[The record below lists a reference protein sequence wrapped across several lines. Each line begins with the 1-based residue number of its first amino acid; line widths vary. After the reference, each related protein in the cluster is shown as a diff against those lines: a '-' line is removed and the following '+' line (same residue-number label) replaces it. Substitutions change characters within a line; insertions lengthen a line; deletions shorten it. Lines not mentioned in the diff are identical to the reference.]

1 MHFVPP
7 LSSILPS
14 GNETMVPFAKLLSLS
29 SKPTA
34 VFCCDARVPQV
45 RLSARLLLPA
55 GTGGVGKARTGAA
68 VPALCSCS
76 RCGSSGSAQRGSCYS
91 LGFFW
96 RPQSQP
102 RGTHGDTPQVL
113 RCQQQPSN
121 VLSSESGSS
130 PAGPSSECLGSD
142 HPTASLC
149 PPAPGVG
156 LLPAVIL
163 ITSVFPKPCPSN
175 PQYRST

>member
-34 VFCCDARVPQV
+34 VFCCDASLPGCSCQRALEGSG
-45 RLSARLLLPA
+45 RHGRGRLCLLSAPVHAAAAA
-55 GTGGVGKARTGAA
+55 GQPSAA
-68 VPALCSCS
+68 AATASA
-76 RCGSSGSAQRGSCYS
+76 SSGDPRAS
-91 LGFFW
+91 LGAPTGTPLKFSDVSNSQAMSF
-96 RPQSQP
+96 PQSLGP
-102 RGTHGDTPQVL
+102 VL
-113 RCQQQPSN
+113 R
-121 VLSSESGSS
+121 
-130 PAGPSSECLGSD
+130 GPPRSVWVPISRQL
-142 HPTASLC
+142 PFV
-149 PPAPGVG
+149 PAPGVG

-175 PQYRST
+175 PQYGST